1 MGELNIEKLEYRR
14 KTLDRLLLDIRDET
28 IFVEGLRDKRALGLL
43 GCKNVMTISGNLRK
57 RCEELS
63 LSKNTSKVI
72 ILTDM
77 DRRGEQLAKAAKDE
91 CESLS
96 LAANLDIRARLAS
109 LLGLRFFEDAHR
121 KYMDLVRT
129 IEEIER

>member
-1 MGELNIEKLEYRR
+1 MGQMNIETLEYRR
-14 KTLDRLLLDIRDET
+14 KTLERLLSDIRDEI

-43 GCKNVMTISGNLRK
+43 GCKRIMTISGNLRK
-57 RCEELS
+57 RCEELARANETGTIIV
-63 LSKNTSKVI
+63 LS
-72 ILTDM
+72 DM
-77 DRRGEQLAKAAKDE
+77 DRRGEQLARAAKE
-91 CESLS
+91 ELESHS
-96 LAANLDIRARLAS
+96 MTAELDTRKRLAS

>member
-1 MGELNIEKLEYRR
+1 MGQLNIETLEYRR
-14 KTLDRLLLDIRDET
+14 KTLERLLSDICDEI
-28 IFVEGLRDKRALGLL
+28 IFVEGLRDKKALGQL
-43 GCKNVMTISGNLRK
+43 GCKKVMTISGNLRK
-57 RCEELS
+57 RCEELN
-63 LSKNTSKVI
+63 LSGNIRKVI

-77 DRRGEQLAKAAKDE
+77 DRRGEQLAKAAKE
-91 CESLS
+91 ELESHLIT
-96 LAANLDIRARLAS
+96 ADPDTRKRLAS

>member
-1 MGELNIEKLEYRR
+1 MGQLNIETLEYRR
-14 KTLDRLLLDIRDET
+14 KTLERLLSDIRDKV
-28 IFVEGLRDKRALGLL
+28 IFVEGLRDKLALGLL
-43 GCKNVMTISGNLRK
+43 GCKKVMTISGNLRK
-57 RCEELS
+57 RCEELN
-63 LSKNTSKVI
+63 LSGNVSRIV

-77 DRRGEQLAKAAKDE
+77 DRRGEQLAKAAKE
-91 CESLS
+91 ELESHS
-96 LAANLDIRARLAS
+96 MTADLDTRKRFAS